1 MKSND
6 LGKRLATRFK
16 KSKDFL
22 KTIEKLQKEGYTTRL
37 KARYTDKNKYSIVN
51 GGILVEKTNEKE
63 ITYYLSVYQNNIKLI
78 YIMFEL
84 RPVDEEYKQY
94 ILEMKY

>member
-6 LGKRLATRFK
+6 LSKRLATRFK

-37 KARYTDKNKYSIVN
+37 KGKYYTRYTLGHTYNFTYDK
-51 GGILVEKTNEKE
+51 
-63 ITYYLSVYQNNIKLI
+63 KLI
-78 YIMFEL
+78 LFDLYVLKDNNELLYIQFENS
-84 RPVDEEYKQY
+84 RNENDAYKQHY
-94 ILEMKY
+94 NFINY

>member
-37 KARYTDKNKYSIVN
+37 KGRYYTGYTWDDTCNLRIDK
-51 GGILVEKTNEKE
+51 
-63 ITYYLSVYQNNIKLI
+63 KLI
-78 YIMFEL
+78 LFDLYILKDSNELLYIQFENS
-84 RPVDEEYKQY
+84 RNENDAYKQHY
-94 ILEMKY
+94 YFINY

>member
-6 LGKRLATRFK
+6 LSKRLATRFK

-37 KARYTDKNKYSIVN
+37 KGRYYTRYIWDNTYNLKIDKKLILFDLYVLKDNKELLYMQFENTKNKN
-51 GGILVEKTNEKE
+51 
-63 ITYYLSVYQNNIKLI
+63 
-78 YIMFEL
+78 
-84 RPVDEEYKQY
+84 DAYKQHY
-94 ILEMKY
+94 YFINY